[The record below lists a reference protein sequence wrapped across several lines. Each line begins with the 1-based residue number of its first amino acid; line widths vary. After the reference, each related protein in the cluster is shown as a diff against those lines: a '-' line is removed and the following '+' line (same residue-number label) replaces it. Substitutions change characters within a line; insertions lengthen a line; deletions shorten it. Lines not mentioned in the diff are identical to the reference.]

1 LLALEQ
7 QVRDHNADPW
17 RRPPGWSVEEA
28 RKGRLQWACA
38 YCVEQGR
45 ALIARPWIQTFCD
58 ALPYFAY
65 YDRTL
70 TCTDCQTSFVF
81 SAREQQYWY
90 ETLMFWVQSRPKQC
104 PACRRKRRQDKQAQA
119 ELKTALDQL
128 NADDADQ
135 LLHVADLYARLGRL
149 AKARAFFGRARKRAG
164 MDMRD
169 LGGLRLGLATAQKDL
184 NPVLNPWRICFAR
197 GGFHPDLVAE
207 AAHADNRIVLV
218 DPDRLYT

>member
-17 RRPPGWSVEEA
+17 QRPPGWSVEEA
-28 RKGRLQWACA
+28 REGRLQWACA

-135 LLHVADLYARLGRL
+135 LLHVADLYARLGCL
-149 AKARAFFGRARKRAG
+149 AKARVFFGRARKRAG
-164 MDMRD
+164 DD
-169 LGGLRLGLATAQKDL
+169 EQKAL
-184 NPVLNPWRICFAR
+184 IEQIWRGYGKNLIFSSPNTCSR
-197 GGFHPDLVAE
+197 ESVASGCGS
-207 AAHADNRIVLV
+207 H
-218 DPDRLYT
+218 

>member
-1 LLALEQ
+1 MNVRSAAKVTQRVMCPCCGESRNIRRDTPLLALEQ

-17 RRPPGWSVEEA
+17 QRPPGWSVEEA

-38 YCVEQGR
+38 YCIEQGR

-70 TCTDCQTSFVF
+70 TCTDCQASFVF

-90 ETLMFWVQSRPKQC
+90 ETLTFWVQSRPKQC

-119 ELKTALDQL
+119 ELLTAREQL
-128 NADDADQ
+128 NANDSDQ
-135 LLHVADLYARLGRL
+135 LLRVADLYARVGSLV
-149 AKARAFFGRARKRAG
+149 KARTFFARARKRAVG
-164 MDMRD
+164 AEQKAMIEQMMKE
-169 LGGLRLGLATAQKDL
+169 LSLRQ
-184 NPVLNPWRICFAR
+184 
-197 GGFHPDLVAE
+197 E
-207 AAHADNRIVLV
+207 
-218 DPDRLYT
+218 